1 MLIEKIFSPGV
12 KPLEI
17 KYLYPS
23 PRQGFR
29 DLETKSTV
37 HLHCRSEYYKKKK
50 MPTFERSL

>member
-29 DLETKSTV
+29 DLETKSTI
-37 HLHCRSEYYKKKK
+37 HLHCRSEYYKKK

>member
-29 DLETKSTV
+29 DLESTV
-37 HLHCRSEYYKKKK
+37 HLHCRSEYYKKK